1 MTSHLESTREHSAE
15 RIRQLKTVLGKMQE
29 APDSTTVIFAGDTNL
44 RDQEVSN
51 RIDSMFVGR
60 VLLWKLILIHFIQSL
75 MDLKYKLENTVVAFV

>member
-1 MTSHLESTREHSAE
+1 
-15 RIRQLKTVLGKMQE
+15 MQE